1 MAGFVIID
9 LINSTYYYR
18 DVVFYFIARLIDI
31 KKIGVKPLQKFV
43 YEFMTIDNL
52 QDLKKI
58 LSSFIVKY

>member
-31 KKIGVKPLQKFV
+31 KKIGVKPL
-43 YEFMTIDNL
+43 
-52 QDLKKI
+52 
-58 LSSFIVKY
+58 